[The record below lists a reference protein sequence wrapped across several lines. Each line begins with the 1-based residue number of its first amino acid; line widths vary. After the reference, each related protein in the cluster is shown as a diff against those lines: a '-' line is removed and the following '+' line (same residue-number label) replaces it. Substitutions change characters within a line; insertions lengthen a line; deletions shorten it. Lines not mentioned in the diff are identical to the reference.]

1 MSSLLFTIL
10 VVISCL
16 SHHEESPYKRPCS
29 FFKHTTPRIDV
40 RRSVCLPS
48 SFIRGELK
56 STLKKCFLFV
66 CLFIFFIFSVS
77 PYDLTKAI

>member
-1 MSSLLFTIL
+1 MSSLLFSIL

-29 FFKHTTPRIDV
+29 SVKHTTPRIDV

-48 SFIRGELK
+48 SFVRGELK
-56 STLKKCFLFV
+56 STLKKCFFI
-66 CLFIFFIFSVS
+66 CLFILFLFFFSEPV
-77 PYDLTKAI
+77 